1 MSYMSMRHDISEGI
15 GVNKTNALKE
25 CDICHDWYFKDI
37 GFKYDP
43 YFCNGCHD
51 LM

>member
-1 MSYMSMRHDISEGI
+1 MLEYNRIDISEGI
-15 GVNKTNALKE
+15 DVNKTDLPKE